1 MSTASRAIYATA
13 VGKAEIKDAPKPA
26 LPAGYLLIKTKAV
39 ALNPTDWKSLYSPD
53 GGSVG
58 TRLGVDYAGVVE
70 DFAPDVKG
78 WSKGD
83 RVCGM
88 VWGG

>member
-1 MSTASRAIYATA
+1 MSTESRAVYITA
-13 VGKAEIKDAPKPA
+13 VGKVEIQDAPKLA
-26 LPAGYLLIKTKAV
+26 IPAGYLLVKTKAV
-39 ALNPTDWKSLYSPD
+39 ALNPTDWKSVDWSNGD
-53 GGSVG
+53 NIGS
-58 TRLGVDYAGVVE
+58 RLGVDYAGVVE